1 MGGGGSGCRGPAFPG
16 GSGSGAGVRAPC
28 TQSFLN
34 YVLLAA
40 AYGPALLRRGAR
52 LEFPWFYYAGLAVVD
67 VEANYLGAALLL
79 KELDHYRSAV
89 PLLVKAYQYTS
100 LTSVALL
107 DCWAIP
113 CVLLLTWLLLGTRHS
128 WAQFAGVAVCIAG
141 LLLVLLS
148 DSHVEDRTGGQ
159 HPLLGD
165 LLVLLGATL
174 YATANVGEEFL
185 VKNADIY
192 QLLGMSGCFGASISL
207 VQLLVLERS
216 ELLHTSWSPD
226 AIAPFAV
233 YAAAL
238 FLFYTLVPL
247 MLKISGATLLNL
259 SLLTADIWAVAVR
272 SWGFHEKV
280 DWIYFVA
287 FATVA
292 VGLFVYSAE

>member
-1 MGGGGSGCRGPAFPG
+1 MGWERKLPLTRGKLPLATAICCLG
-16 GSGSGAGVRAPC
+16 
-28 TQSFLN
+28 N
-34 YVLLAA
+34 DVLKLISKAQLFISSPSIA
-40 AYGPALLRRGAR
+40 IGLWQ
-52 LEFPWFYYAGLAVVD
+52 FPWFYYAGLAVVD
-67 VEANYLGAALLL
+67 VEANYL
-79 KELDHYRSAV
+79 V
-89 PLLVKAYQYTS
+89 VKAYQYTS

-128 WAQFAGVAVCIAG
+128 RAQFAGVAVCIAG

-148 DSHVEDRTGGQ
+148 DSHVEDRAGGQ

-174 YATANVGEEFL
+174 YATANVGEEYL
-185 VKNADIY
+185 VKHADVY

-216 ELLHTSWSPD
+216 ELLHFSWSPD

-280 DWIYFVA
+280 DWMYFVA